1 MKSTQMTPYFSSN
14 FSALPACNIHFWIS
28 KYLNFNF
35 KFITS
40 VHSGLYNISIF
51 RQKLLMRTTHHTFIE
66 SRHPEVTTNLYYFLL
81 TWGSKIPIFLCS
93 SSWTI
98 LEVEENFILSL
109 CAFLLL
115 FWWQKKFLRAL
126 LTCTFIRLLL
136 NSFNLRS
143 YSSK

>member
-1 MKSTQMTPYFSSN
+1 MKSTQMTPYFSSH
-14 FSALPACNIHFWIS
+14 FSFLPACNIHFWIS
-28 KYLNFNF
+28 KYLKFNF

-66 SRHPEVTTNLYYFLL
+66 SRHPEVTTNLLFFAYLGEQN
-81 TWGSKIPIFLCS
+81 THFLCS

-109 CAFLLL
+109 CAFLWL
-115 FWWQKKFLRAL
+115 FWWQKKLLRAL

-136 NSFNLRS
+136 SSFNLRS

>member
-1 MKSTQMTPYFSSN
+1 MKSTQMTPYLSSN

-81 TWGSKIPIFLCS
+81 TWGSKIPIFLMLQLMDYIGGWRKFHTEFVCF
-93 SSWTI
+93 
-98 LEVEENFILSL
+98 FIT
-109 CAFLLL
+109 FLVTKL
-115 FWWQKKFLRAL
+115 LRAL